1 MAKVYAL
8 SLKQPW
14 AALLVTGRKTMEVR
28 RWPTARRGRI
38 LIHAAR
44 VADDRPQAW
53 AHVDAVLEPLARQ
66 CGGFVGMADLVGC
79 TAYRDLDTFI
89 CDRAQHLNEP
99 EWFAPPVLYG
109 FSFAQ
114 PQLVP
119 FQAYSGWMRF
129 FPVEWDLTA
138 ACVASPSP

>member
-14 AALLVTGRKTMEVR
+14 AALLVSGRKTMEVR
-28 RWPTARRGRI
+28 RWQTARRGRI

-44 VADDRPQAW
+44 VSDDRPQAW
-53 AHVDAVLEPLARQ
+53 AHVDAELDSLARQ
-66 CGGFVGMADLVGC
+66 RGGFVGMADLIGC
-79 TAYRDLDTFI
+79 TSYRDLETFVR
-89 CDRAQHLNEP
+89 DRAQHLNEP

-109 FSFAQ
+109 FAFAQ

-119 FQAYSGWMRF
+119 FQRYPGWMRF
-129 FPVEWDLTA
+129 FPVEWDLATA
-138 ACVASPSP
+138 CLATASP